1 MNGLLPFILPL
12 GAVIGVATVML
23 SLGAIFLAAGKEG
36 TIIIG
41 LAIIVLVPLVGALL
55 SRGSK
60 ETPV

>member
-12 GAVIGVATVML
+12 GSIIAVATIML
-23 SLGAIFLAAGKEG
+23 SLGVIFLAAGKGG

-41 LAIIVLVPLVGALL
+41 LAITILVPLVGTLL

-60 ETPV
+60 ETSV